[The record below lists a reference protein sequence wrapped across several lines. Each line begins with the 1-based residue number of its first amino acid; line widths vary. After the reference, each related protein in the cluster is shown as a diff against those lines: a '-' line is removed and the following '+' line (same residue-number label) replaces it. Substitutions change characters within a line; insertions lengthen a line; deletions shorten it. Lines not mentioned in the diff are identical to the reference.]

1 MPVYLD
7 LHIVAILSGLAPWI
21 VYWVL
26 VGNVPFA
33 TASVLA
39 LVVAVVSSLVGR
51 TQRKLLQTIDIGAIA
66 TFAVLTVFV
75 FTLSQSVLERWLLTG
90 SNVGLLLGAV
100 TSVLVGRPFVPE
112 LADAGPSTDENRQAM
127 FGRLHAQVQWLWVA
141 TFAGMTVSSSIPPL
155 GLGDASMV
163 DPRSALS
170 VTFYW
175 VVPVVLLAAAALAS
189 RTMTDRTVAAANSP
203 EMVRRTTFVAFR
215 ELAIDELY
223 YLAQQK
229 AEREVGAGMEAYA
242 VRLGSAGVPLT
253 GDESRESWPATYKV
267 RERR

>member
-7 LHIVAILSGLAPWI
+7 LQIMAILSRLAPWI

-39 LVVAVVSSLVGR
+39 LAVAIASALVGR
-51 TQRKLLQTIDIGAIA
+51 MQRKSLQTIEIGATA
-66 TFAVLTVFV
+66 TFAVLTVFALV
-75 FTLSQSVLERWLLTG
+75 LSQSVLERWLLPA
-90 SNVGLLLGAV
+90 SNVGLLLVAL

-112 LADAGPSTDENRQAM
+112 LADAGPSTDENRRAM
-127 FGRLHAQVQWLWVA
+127 FGRLHAQVQRLWVA
-141 TFAGMTVSSSIPPL
+141 TFAGMTASSSIPPL
-155 GLGDASMV
+155 ALGDASMM

-170 VTFYW
+170 VACYW
-175 VVPVVLLAAAALAS
+175 VVPVVLLALAALAS
-189 RTMTDRTVAAANSP
+189 HTMTDRTVAAANSP
-203 EMVRRTTFVAFR
+203 EMVRRTSVVAFR

-242 VRLGSAGVPLT
+242 VQIGSAAVPLT
-253 GDESRESWPATYKV
+253 GDESRESWPVNYKV

>member
-1 MPVYLD
+1 MG
-7 LHIVAILSGLAPWI
+7 ILSRLAPWI

-39 LVVAVVSSLVGR
+39 LVVATASALVER
-51 TQRKLLQTIDIGAIA
+51 MQRKSLQITEVGAIA
-66 TFAVLTVFV
+66 TFAVLTVFAL
-75 FTLSQSVLERWLLTG
+75 TLSDSVLEGWLLPG
-90 SNVGLLLGAV
+90 SNVGLLLVAV
-100 TSVLVGRPFVPE
+100 TSVLIGRPFVPQ
-112 LADAGPSTDENRQAM
+112 LADAGPSIDENRQAM
-127 FGRLHAQVQWLWVA
+127 FGRLHVQVQWLWVA
-141 TFAGMTVSSSIPPL
+141 TFVGMTVSSSIPPL
-155 GLGDASMV
+155 ALGDASMV

-170 VTFYW
+170 VAFYW
-175 VVPVVLLAAAALAS
+175 VVPVMLLASAALAS
-189 RTMTDRTVAAANSP
+189 HTVTDRIVAAANSP
-203 EMVRRTTFVAFR
+203 EMVRRTTVVAFR

-242 VRLGSAGVPLT
+242 VRIGRAGVPLT
-253 GDESRESWPATYKV
+253 GDESRESWPVNYKV